1 MYDMHTNHLRINI
14 RCEFIY
20 SAKSGCCFRKKR
32 GEWIAVIFCMSSYM
46 LKNRFLNE
54 FIYMQCTITFVLYE
68 SILCMNS
75 YIQTNFAIEEAADIE
90 LAAAAAD
97 DSIATDMSGV
107 SISDDAEGNIK
118 AVLGDK
124 KADVVEASAPTA
136 APTVVAVAPSA
147 SAADVASATAVAA
160 PAVVL
165 EKKGVSGLPL
175 SFA

>member
-1 MYDMHTNHLRINI
+1 
-14 RCEFIY
+14 
-20 SAKSGCCFRKKR
+20 
-32 GEWIAVIFCMSSYM
+32 
-46 LKNRFLNE
+46 
-54 FIYMQCTITFVLYE
+54 MQCTITFVLYE
-68 SILCMNS
+68 FILCMNS

-118 AVLGDK
+118 AVLGEK
-124 KADVVEASAPTA
+124 KSDVVEASAPAA
-136 APTVVAVAPSA
+136 APTVVAVAPA
-147 SAADVASATAVAA
+147 TSAADVASATEAAA

-165 EKKGVSGLPL
+165 GKKGVSGLPL